1 MEVIEADGENYK
13 MESYTYKLESRY
25 GGPEA
30 DKKPVAVKS
39 VEVVD
44 DGKAV
49 HLVLEEL
56 QAVTFTNSRWRT
68 RLPKTEPSC
77 SIRRRII
84 LLSGFRTS
92 GRPSASLEQFVWP
105 PHRVRSS

>member
-1 MEVIEADGENYK
+1 

-56 QAVTFTNSRWRT
+56 RAVTFTNSR
-68 RLPKTEPSC
+68 LENPAAKDGAKLLHPEAYHPLV
-77 SIRRRII
+77 RI
-84 LLSGFRTS
+84 
-92 GRPSASLEQFVWP
+92 PN
-105 PHRVRSS
+105 

>member
-1 MEVIEADGENYK
+1 

-30 DKKPVAVKS
+30 DKKPVVVKP

-56 QAVTFTNSRWRT
+56 RAGYLHELKMENLAAKDGAKLLHPEAYHTLV
-68 RLPKTEPSC
+68 
-77 SIRRRII
+77 RI
-84 LLSGFRTS
+84 
-92 GRPSASLEQFVWP
+92 PN
-105 PHRVRSS
+105 